1 MAELYCN
8 PCGGTVNAGGLC
20 PHAKRPNDCPL
31 KKSEKFHAKDFAD
44 DIWAAKV
51 VEAGKGAV

>member
-20 PHAKRPNDCPL
+20 PHTKHPNDCPL
-31 KKSEKFHAKDFAD
+31 RRTAARHAEIQKIAVDPQ
-44 DIWAAKV
+44 KV
-51 VEAGKGAV
+51 TPPAQ